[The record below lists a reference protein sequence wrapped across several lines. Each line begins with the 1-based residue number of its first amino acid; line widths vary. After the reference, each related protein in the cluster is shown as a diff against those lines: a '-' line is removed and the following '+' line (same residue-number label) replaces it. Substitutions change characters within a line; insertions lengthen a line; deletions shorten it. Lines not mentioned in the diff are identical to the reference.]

1 MPIFL
6 KWKLPKS
13 TVKFTIH
20 VGKKIGVSFLLCHME
35 REMPKDISGKIDDRC
50 YAHIGSVGRIQKLVS
65 VKKNKKDKYGKLSFQ
80 FLPVILISCYFFFV
94 SFF

>member
-1 MPIFL
+1 MSDHYPDPSTPTGTAHGSKTVPIFL

-50 YAHIGSVGRIQKLVS
+50 YAHIGSVGRIQKLVPI
-65 VKKNKKDKYGKLSFQ
+65 KKTRRTSMGN
-80 FLPVILISCYFFFV
+80 
-94 SFF
+94 